1 MKKLTAL
8 FLCIAVLCLCFGGI
22 YVSAEETYTEGYYT
36 YTVTDGKATITD
48 CDPEISGDIT
58 VPTIL
63 GGYGVEKI
71 GYKAFYACTQLT
83 GVTIQN
89 ISIIGESAF
98 RTCTQLAKVTI
109 GKGVNV
115 IGKSA
120 FDGGC
125 DVYELYLSDTVT
137 AIGDYAFNQCKMTEL
152 TIPESVE
159 SIGECAFQCCYFL
172 KKLTICNGICSYG
185 KDAFW
190 GTEIENVYITSLS
203 NWCQSSFAG
212 TVSTPFCSGGG
223 NGVYTKLY
231 VDGVQLTEAVIPD
244 SCPVVNAF
252 AFCGLKTLTS
262 VELGTGLKEIGKY
275 AFAFTDIRT
284 VTFRS
289 FNLQS
294 VGMEAFM
301 DCNYLSTVNIYNI
314 ENWCKIWFESMDCNP
329 ITKARTVTIDGKPL
343 PYTLEIPNGTQ
354 IINRACLTGIRVGAI
369 IIPKSVTKI
378 GQYAFTDSSIANTYY
393 LGTRSDFAKITGNI
407 YVNGTVHY
415 KAELGD
421 LNNDGL
427 FNSADL
433 ILLRIAII
441 NETRPDA
448 CDVNSD
454 SRMDVRDLV
463 ALKRLI
469 VNI

>member
-8 FLCIAVLCLCFGGI
+8 TLCLSLICI
-22 YVSAEETYTEGYYT
+22 CLSNICVKAEETYTEGYYT
-36 YTVTDGKATITD
+36 YTVTDGKATITA

-58 VPTIL
+58 VPTTL
-63 GGYGVEKI
+63 GGYEVEKI
-71 GYKAFYACTQLT
+71 GDKAFYACTKLT
-83 GVTIQN
+83 GVTIEN
-89 ISIIGESAF
+89 IEI
-98 RTCTQLAKVTI
+98 
-109 GKGVNV
+109 

-120 FDGGC
+120 FVSCLKLTKVTIGDGVNIIGSGAFNGNNKTT
-125 DVYELYLSDTVT
+125 EISLSNTVT
-137 AIGDYAFNQCKMTEL
+137 TIGDYAFNQCSMTEI

-159 SIGECAFQCCYFL
+159 SIGECAFQACYSL
-172 KKLTICNGICSYG
+172 KNLTVCDGVRYYG

-190 GTEIENVYITSLS
+190 GCSIENVYITSLPD
-203 NWCQSSFAG
+203 WCQSSFFG
-212 TVSTPFCSGGG
+212 TVSTPFKT
-223 NGVYTKLY
+223 NTKLY
-231 VDGVQLTEAVIPD
+231 VDGVQLTNAIIPD
-244 SCPVVNAF
+244 TCPVVNAF

-275 AFAFTDIRT
+275 AFAFTDLRT

-314 ENWCKIWFESMDCNP
+314 KNWCKIWFESMDSNP
-329 ITKARTVTIDGKPL
+329 ITKARTVTIDGNPL

-354 IINRACLTGIRVGAI
+354 IINRASLTGIKVGAI

-378 GQYAFTDSSIANTYY
+378 GMYAFTDSSIANTYY
-393 LGTRSDFAKITGNI
+393 LGTRSDFAQMTGNV
-407 YVNGTVHY
+407 YVQGTIHY

-427 FNSADL
+427 FNSTDL
-433 ILLRIAII
+433 SLLRIALM
-441 NETRPDA
+441 NGTSPDA
-448 CDVNSD
+448 CDVHLDGFFN
-454 SRMDVRDLV
+454 VKDLV
-463 ALKRLI
+463 ALKKII
-469 VNI
+469 VNL